1 MEKRR
6 VQVTGGSTY
15 TVSLPK
21 DWAEENGVDAGT
33 ELGMFPQNGSI
44 VAEVLAREGVGTEG
58 VMDISDVDGEHLVRA
73 VITMYVAGFDV
84 MRFESDDITGD
95 QRRSL
100 RDTSRR
106 LAGLEVVEE
115 TRDHITF
122 HEILDSGE
130 ISMHRTVSRMRLIV
144 KGMFEDS
151 VAALVDDDAGLA
163 RDVVERDDEPDR
175 MFAMVNRMFRAS
187 LRDLRSVEELGVT
200 REECFDYYSA
210 ARQLER
216 IADHSTKIAE
226 AAVELD
232 GSLDDDVAEAVE
244 EASDAAFSVVEDA
257 LESLLES
264 DDDREATELANA
276 ALDSLPDVEE
286 RTKTADQL
294 IRGLEPGEA
303 QQMGLVVDSIG
314 RTADYG
320 ANVGETALQSAA
332 PEP

>member
-1 MEKRR
+1 MERR
-6 VQVTGGSTY
+6 KVQVTGGSTY

-21 DWAEENGVDAGT
+21 RWAEENDVEAGT
-33 ELGMFPQNGSI
+33 ELGMFPRGGAV
-44 VAEVLAREGVGTEG
+44 VAEVIGRDEAGREG

-73 VITMYVAGFDV
+73 VITMYVAGFDII
-84 MRFESDDITGD
+84 RFESDGITGE
-95 QRRSL
+95 QRRVL
-100 RDTSRR
+100 RDSSRR

-115 TRDHITF
+115 TRDQITF
-122 HEILDSGE
+122 HEILDSSE

-151 VAALVDDDAGLA
+151 VAALVDGDRELA

-175 MFAMVNRMFRAS
+175 MFALVNRMFRAS

-232 GSLDDDVAEAVE
+232 DPLDEEVSAAVE
-244 EASDAAFSVVEDA
+244 DASDAAFSVVEDA

-276 ALDSLPDVEE
+276 ALDSLPEVEGM
-286 RTKTADQL
+286 TKKADQL

-303 QQMGLVVDSIG
+303 QQMGLVVDSIA

-320 ANVGETALQSAA
+320 ANVSETALQSAA
-332 PEP
+332 PEM